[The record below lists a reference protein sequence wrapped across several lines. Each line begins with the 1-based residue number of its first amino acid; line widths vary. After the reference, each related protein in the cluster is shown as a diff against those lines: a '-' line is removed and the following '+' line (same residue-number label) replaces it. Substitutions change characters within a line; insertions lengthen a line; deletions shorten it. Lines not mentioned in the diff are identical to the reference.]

1 MSAAVRLL
9 VGIALVIVAEVFY
22 HECSKY
28 MHFQLGE
35 NSDNKVIL
43 CQRMSCI
50 NQYSR
55 QRGSF
60 LLFLSQFFHGV
71 QFVYEAKYLT
81 KYNLPPLK
89 VVGLEG
95 ES

>member
-1 MSAAVRLL
+1 MNAISQAAKICMR
-9 VGIALVIVAEVFY
+9 ET
-22 HECSKY
+22 S
-28 MHFQLGE
+28 E
-35 NSDNKVIL
+35 NKIICTYIL
-43 CQRMSCI
+43 I
-50 NQYSR
+50 SR

>member
-1 MSAAVRLL
+1 MLRYSI
-9 VGIALVIVAEVFY
+9 IALVIVAEVFY
-22 HECSKY
+22 HECNCTCSKN
-28 MHFQLGE
+28 MHFQLRE
-35 NSDNKVIL
+35 TSDNKVLLYQRIL
-43 CQRMSCI
+43 CI

-55 QRGSF
+55 QGGNF